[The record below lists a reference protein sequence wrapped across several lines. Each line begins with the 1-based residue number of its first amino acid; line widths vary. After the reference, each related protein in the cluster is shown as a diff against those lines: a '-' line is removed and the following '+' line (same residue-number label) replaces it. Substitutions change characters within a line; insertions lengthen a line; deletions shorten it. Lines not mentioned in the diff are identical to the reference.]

1 MDVEHVLAATSPHV
15 HDLKTQIRV
24 SSSVGK
30 EGIRESKSHLAIAKH
45 TISFMLA
52 QIDKSNDVE
61 IKSSSYSGLR
71 RPFLLLVLPL
81 AMLLRRRRKEIET

>member
-1 MDVEHVLAATSPHV
+1 MDVEHVLAATSPHI

-30 EGIRESKSHLAIAKH
+30 EGTRESKSHLAIAKH

-52 QIDKSNDVE
+52 
-61 IKSSSYSGLR
+61 
-71 RPFLLLVLPL
+71 
-81 AMLLRRRRKEIET
+81 